1 MGKLGCER
9 RHWVQTTLLQLP
21 QPLPDQS
28 QMTFLVARRGDIRVT
43 QSMEEKSMRLKVI
56 IIITSNI
63 CFIVG
68 WALRKVLLQ
77 IMSFNLHDD
86 HVNKF
91 LLLSSHFIRAH
102 L

>member
-1 MGKLGCER
+1 
-9 RHWVQTTLLQLP
+9 
-21 QPLPDQS
+21 
-28 QMTFLVARRGDIRVT
+28 MTP
-43 QSMEEKSMRLKVI
+43 SMEEKSMRLKVI

-86 HVNKF
+86 LVNKF
-91 LLLSSHFIRAH
+91 LLLS
-102 L
+102 